1 MAHETD
7 KLTNTQIRN
16 AKAKDKVYKL
26 FDGEGLYL
34 EVTPKGA
41 KYWRMKY
48 RFAGK
53 EKRLSFGVYYDNP
66 KNVKHVS
73 LKDARRKRDDA
84 RALLHEGNDPA
95 ELKRQE
101 KLAKAIGVGNSF
113 AVVADEWYQ
122 KELPHWSKGHAV
134 RVERFVKKYLNP
146 TLGKRPISEITPL
159 ELLQTLRKK
168 ESEGAVD
175 TAHRVKQTAGL
186 IFRYAVATGRA
197 ERDPSQDLKGALAKP
212 VETHFSAI
220 LDKKQLGALLRAI
233 DAYSGGIY
241 VKTALQL
248 TPLLFCR
255 PGELRHMEWSELD
268 LDNALW
274 EIPADKMKMKQSHIV
289 PLCVRAVEL
298 LKELKLIESKSKYVF
313 PSPRDWRRPMSDN
326 GVRTALRALG
336 YSNDQITPHG
346 FRSIARTMLDEELGF
361 RVDWIEQQLA
371 HAVKD
376 TNGRAYNRT
385 THLPQRIEMMQAWAE
400 YLAGLKG
407 GLENAKEGGLCLTIN

>member
-1 MAHETD
+1 MSRETD
-7 KLTNTQIRN
+7 KLSNTQIKN
-16 AKAKDKVYKL
+16 AKAREKAYKL
-26 FDGEGLYL
+26 FDGEGLYV

-41 KYWRMKY
+41 KYWRLKY
-48 RFAGK
+48 RFGGK
-53 EKRLSFGVYYDNP
+53 EKSLSFGVYYDNP
-66 KNVKHVS
+66 NNVKHVS
-73 LKDARRKRDDA
+73 LKDARKKRDEA
-84 RALLHEGNDPA
+84 REQLHEGYDPA
-95 ELKRQE
+95 ELRRKE
-101 KLAKAIGVGNSF
+101 KLAKAVGVGNSF
-113 AVVADEWYQ
+113 AAVADEWYQ
-122 KELPHWSKGHAV
+122 RELPHWSKGHAV
-134 RVERFVKKYLNP
+134 RVERFIKKYLNP
-146 TLGKRPISEITPL
+146 SLGKRHIAEITPL

-186 IFRYAVATGRA
+186 IFRFAVATGRA

-212 VETHFSAI
+212 VESHFSAI
-220 LDKKQLGALLRAI
+220 LDKKELGVLLRAI

-268 LDNALW
+268 LDKGLW
-274 EIPADKMKMKQSHIV
+274 EIPAEKMKMKLPHVV
-289 PLCVRAVEL
+289 PLSDQALEL
-298 LKELKLIESKSKYVF
+298 IKEIKLIESKSKYVF

-346 FRSIARTMLDEELGF
+346 FRSIARTLLDEELGY
-361 RVDWIEQQLA
+361 RVDWIEHQLA

-385 THLPQRIEMMQAWAE
+385 THLNQRVEMMQAWAD
-400 YLAGLKG
+400 YLDSLK
-407 GLENAKEGGLCLTIN
+407 